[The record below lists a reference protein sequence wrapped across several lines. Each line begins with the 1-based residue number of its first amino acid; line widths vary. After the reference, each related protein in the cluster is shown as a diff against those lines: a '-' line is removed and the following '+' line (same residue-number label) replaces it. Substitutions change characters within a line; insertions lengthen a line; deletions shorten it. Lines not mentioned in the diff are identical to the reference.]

1 MKWNEIPLAQNP
13 GKGFMF
19 SNEKRAG
26 GRIVQPFGAM
36 GKARGARGEPVT
48 RSFRAGAGTETSMSF
63 HKLLIANRGEI
74 AIRIARAA
82 GDAGLA
88 TVAIHSADDA
98 QSLHVRAADAAH
110 EIPGRGAR
118 AYLDIEAVISA
129 AKETGCEAVHPGYG
143 FLSENATFARRCIE
157 ENIVF
162 VGPSP
167 EALDLFGDKAQ
178 AKALAKKCGVPI
190 IEGTSGP
197 TSLEE
202 ARAFLESLSPGG
214 AIMIKAIAGGGG
226 RGMRIVDD
234 ATKLEEAYARC
245 QSEAMAA
252 FGSDGV
258 YVERLIQN
266 ARHIEV
272 QIICDHY
279 GAISHLWE
287 RECTIQRRNQKLI
300 EIAPSPS
307 LNDALRARII
317 DAAKDLAA
325 AANYDNLG
333 TFEFLVDNDARTSDK
348 AFAFIE
354 ANPRLQVEHTVTEQ
368 VLGLDLVQ
376 SQLAVAAG
384 ATLGSL
390 GLAQGYIPRPRGY
403 AMQLRVNMEVMDET
417 GATKPTGGTL
427 AVFDLPSGP
436 GVRVDTFGYSG
447 YRTSTAFDS
456 LLAKVIV
463 HSPGGNWTDVVH
475 KASRTLREFRVG
487 GVATN
492 IPFLAAILAHPDFA
506 ENRVSTAFIEAHVA
520 DLVGEAKATAETALI
535 ESGVAA
541 DDGPPM
547 TEASVSG
554 PGPAG
559 SEAVPAPLQGTIVA
573 VNVSEG
579 DLVRPGQQIAVLE
592 SMKMEHLVTA
602 PHGGRVM
609 KVVAEAGMTLMQDE
623 AILYLEPAEIDAHDV
638 TEEEDFDLD
647 HIRPDLAELIERH
660 AITLD
665 ENRPASVERRRKT
678 NQRTARENIAQ
689 LVDEGSFVEYGSLAI
704 AAQRRRRAVDD
715 LIRNTPADGLISG
728 VATVNA
734 EKFGADAARCMVI
747 AYDYTVLAGTQGHMN
762 HKKIDRMLGLA
773 EQWRMPLVFYA
784 EGGGGRPG
792 DTDRLGMTGL
802 DGPSFVQF
810 AKLSGLVPVIGVV
823 SGYCFAGNAAML
835 GCCDVIIATKN
846 ASIGMGGPAMIEGGG
861 LGVYHPAEVG
871 PVSFQSPNGVIDIL
885 VEDEAEATAA
895 AQKYLSY
902 FQGAVADW
910 KASDQRLLRRAIP
923 ENRLRV
929 YDIRN
934 VIELL
939 ADEDSVLEIRRDF
952 GVGMITAF
960 IRIEGKPFGLIA
972 NNPRHLGGAID
983 APAGDKAARFMQL
996 CDAFDIP
1003 ILSLCD
1009 TPGFMVGPEAEKTAI
1024 VRHVARMFVTG
1035 ASLTVPLFGI
1045 VLRKGYGLGA
1055 QSMIGGGFH
1064 ASFFTVAW
1072 PTGEFGGM
1080 GLEGYVRLGFRK
1092 EMEAIE
1098 DPVEREEYYQAKV
1111 DELYAN
1117 GKAVSIASVLEID
1130 EVIDPADTRQWI
1142 MSGLRSV
1149 PKPEARTTK
1158 KRPCIDAW

>member
-1 MKWNEIPLAQNP
+1 
-13 GKGFMF
+13 
-19 SNEKRAG
+19 
-26 GRIVQPFGAM
+26 
-36 GKARGARGEPVT
+36 
-48 RSFRAGAGTETSMSF
+48 
-63 HKLLIANRGEI
+63 
-74 AIRIARAA
+74 
-82 GDAGLA
+82 
-88 TVAIHSADDA
+88 
-98 QSLHVRAADAAH
+98 
-110 EIPGRGAR
+110 
-118 AYLDIEAVISA
+118 
-129 AKETGCEAVHPGYG
+129 
-143 FLSENATFARRCIE
+143 
-157 ENIVF
+157 
-162 VGPSP
+162 
-167 EALDLFGDKAQ
+167 
-178 AKALAKKCGVPI
+178 
-190 IEGTSGP
+190 
-197 TSLEE
+197 
-202 ARAFLESLSPGG
+202 
-214 AIMIKAIAGGGG
+214 MIKAIAGGGG

-234 ATKLEEAYARC
+234 ASKLEEAYARC
-245 QSEAMAA
+245 QSEANAA

-258 YVERLIQN
+258 YVERLIRN

-272 QIICDHY
+272 QIICDRY

-300 EIAPSPS
+300 EVAPSPS
-307 LNDALRARII
+307 LNEALRGRII
-317 DAAKDLAA
+317 DAAKELAA

-333 TFEFLVDNDARTSDK
+333 TFEFLVDNDAKGSDQ

-354 ANPRLQVEHTVTEQ
+354 ANPRLQVEHTVTEE

-390 GLAQGYIPRPRGY
+390 GLAQAYIPKPRGY

-417 GATKPTGGTL
+417 GGTRPTGGTL
-427 AVFDLPSGP
+427 ALFDLPSGP

-475 KASRTLREFRVG
+475 KATRTLREFRVG

-492 IPFLAAILAHPDFA
+492 IPFLAAILAHPDFV
-506 ENRVSTAFIEAHVA
+506 ENRVSTGFIEAHVA
-520 DLVGEAKATAETALI
+520 TLVGEAKATAETELV
-535 ESGVAA
+535 ESGNVA
-541 DDGPPM
+541 DDE
-547 TEASVSG
+547 TLALAVVASAT
-554 PGPAG
+554 GPAG
-559 SEAVPAPLQGTIVA
+559 SVAVPAPLQGTIVA
-573 VNVSEG
+573 IDVEEG

-592 SMKMEHLVTA
+592 SMKMEHLVSA
-602 PHGGRVM
+602 PHGGRVTM
-609 KVVAEAGMTLMQDE
+609 VAAEAGVTLMQDE

-638 TEEEDFDLD
+638 AEEEDFDLD

-704 AAQRRRRAVDD
+704 AAQRRRRTVDD

-734 EKFGADAARCMVI
+734 EKFGAEAARCMVI
-747 AYDYTVLAGTQGHMN
+747 SYDYTVLAGTQGHMN
-762 HKKIDRMLGLA
+762 HKKIDRMLSLT
-773 EQWRMPLVFYA
+773 EQWRLPLVFYA

-910 KASDQRLLRRAIP
+910 KAPDQRLLRRAIP

-929 YDIRN
+929 YDIRT
-934 VIELL
+934 VIDLL
-939 ADEDSVLEIRRDF
+939 ADEGSVLEIRSDF

-972 NNPRHLGGAID
+972 NNPKHLGGAID

-1098 DPVEREEYYQAKV
+1098 DPDEREDYYQAKV
-1111 DELYAN
+1111 AELYAN

-1142 MSGLRSV
+1142 MAGLRSV

>member
-1 MKWNEIPLAQNP
+1 
-13 GKGFMF
+13 
-19 SNEKRAG
+19 
-26 GRIVQPFGAM
+26 
-36 GKARGARGEPVT
+36 
-48 RSFRAGAGTETSMSF
+48 MSF
-63 HKLLIANRGEI
+63 KKLLIANRGEI

-82 GDAGLA
+82 SESGLA
-88 TVAIHSADDA
+88 TVAIYPADDA
-98 QSLHVRAADAAH
+98 ASLHVRSADEAR
-110 EIPGRGAR
+110 EVPGRGAR
-118 AYLDIEAVISA
+118 AYLDIEGVIAA
-129 AKETGCEAVHPGYG
+129 AKEAGCDALHPGYG
-143 FLSENATFARRCIE
+143 FLSENTGLARRCAE
-157 ENIVF
+157 EKITF

-167 EALDLFGDKAQ
+167 EALDLFGDKAK

-190 IEGTSGP
+190 IAGTSGA
-197 TSLEE
+197 TSLDE
-202 ARAFLESLSPGG
+202 AKAFFASLG
-214 AIMIKAIAGGGG
+214 ANAAVMIKAIAGGGG
-226 RGMRIVDD
+226 RGMRVVEE
-234 ATKLEEAYARC
+234 AAKLDEAYARC
-245 QSEAMAA
+245 QSEAKAA
-252 FGSDGV
+252 FGSDAV
-258 YVERLIQN
+258 YVERLIRK

-272 QIICDHY
+272 QIIGDRH

-300 EIAPSPS
+300 EVAPSPS
-307 LNDALRARII
+307 LSESLRARII
-317 DAAKDLAA
+317 EAAKQLATA
-325 AANYDNLG
+325 ARYDNLG
-333 TFEFLVDNDARTSDK
+333 TFEFLVDDEAGEGEG

-354 ANPRLQVEHTVTEQ
+354 ANPRLQVEHTVTEA
-368 VLGLDLVQ
+368 VLGIDLVR

-384 ATLGSL
+384 ATLASL
-390 GLAQGYIPRPRGY
+390 GLAQAAVPLPRGY
-403 AMQLRVNMEVMDET
+403 AMQLRVNMEVMDER
-417 GATKPTGGTL
+417 GMTKPTGGTL
-427 AVFDLPSGP
+427 SVFDLPSGP

-447 YRTSTAFDS
+447 YRTSAAFDS

-463 HSPGGNWTDVVH
+463 HSPSSKWTDVVH
-475 KASRTLREFRVG
+475 KASRTLREFRIG

-492 IPFLAAILAHPDFA
+492 IPFLGAILAHQSFSR
-506 ENRVSTAFIEAHVA
+506 NKISTGFIDSHVA
-520 DLVGEAKATAETALI
+520 ALVGAAKDLAAPLVEVNETATTKPVTAE
-535 ESGVAA
+535 AA
-541 DDGPPM
+541 P
-547 TEASVSG
+547 E
-554 PGPAG
+554 G
-559 SEAVPAPLQGTIVA
+559 SLPVPAPLQGTIVA
-573 VNVSEG
+573 IEVAEG

-602 PHGGRVM
+602 PHGGRVTRI
-609 KVVAEAGMTLMQDE
+609 AGGIGVTLMHGE
-623 AILYLEPAEIDAHDV
+623 PILFLEPAEVDGHTAAEEAAID
-638 TEEEDFDLD
+638 LN
-647 HIRPDLAELIERH
+647 HIRPDLAELIARR

-704 AAQRRRRAVDD
+704 AAQRRRRKVED
-715 LIRNTPADGLISG
+715 LIKNTPADGLIAG

-734 EKFGADAARCMVI
+734 KDFGPDGARCMVI
-747 AYDYTVLAGTQGHMN
+747 SYDYTVLAGTQGHMN
-762 HKKIDRMLGLA
+762 HKKIDRMLSLT
-773 EQWRMPLVFYA
+773 EQWRLPLVFYA

-810 AKLSGLVPVIGVV
+810 AKLSGLVPVVGVV

-835 GCCDVIIATKN
+835 GVCDVIIATKN

-885 VEDEAEATAA
+885 VEDEAEATTV

-910 KASDQRLLRRAIP
+910 KAPDQRLLRRAIP

-934 VIELL
+934 VIDLI
-939 ADEDSVLEIRRDF
+939 ADEGSVLEIRRDF

-972 NNPRHLGGAID
+972 NNPKHLGGAID
-983 APAGDKAARFMQL
+983 AAAGDKAARFMQL

-1003 ILSLCD
+1003 IVSLCD

-1035 ASLTVPLFGI
+1035 ASITVPLFGV

-1098 DPVEREEYYQAKV
+1098 DPVEREKYFQTKV
-1111 DELYAN
+1111 AELYAN

-1130 EVIDPADTRQWI
+1130 EVIDPADTRHWI
-1142 MSGLRSV
+1142 MAGLRSV
-1149 PKPEARTTK
+1149 PKVEPRTHR

>member
-1 MKWNEIPLAQNP
+1 
-13 GKGFMF
+13 
-19 SNEKRAG
+19 
-26 GRIVQPFGAM
+26 
-36 GKARGARGEPVT
+36 
-48 RSFRAGAGTETSMSF
+48 MSF

-88 TVAIHSADDA
+88 SVAIYSADDA
-98 QSLHVRAADAAH
+98 QSMHARAADAAH

-129 AKETGCEAVHPGYG
+129 AKATGCDALHPGYG
-143 FLSENATFARRCIE
+143 FLSENSALARRCIE
-157 ENIVF
+157 EGVVF

-178 AKALAKKCGVPI
+178 AKALAKRCGVPV
-190 IEGTSGP
+190 IEGTGGP
-197 TSLEE
+197 TSLEQ
-202 ARAFLESLSPGG
+202 ARTFFASLGPGG
-214 AIMIKAIAGGGG
+214 AVMIKAIAGGGG

-234 ATKLEEAYARC
+234 AAKLEEAYARC
-245 QSEAMAA
+245 QSEAKAA

-258 YVERLIQN
+258 YVERLIRN

-272 QIICDHY
+272 QIICDHH

-307 LNDALRARII
+307 LNDALRGRII
-317 DAAKDLAA
+317 DAAKELAA

-333 TFEFLVDNDARTSDK
+333 TFEFLVDNDAKASDQ

-354 ANPRLQVEHTVTEQ
+354 ANPRLQVEHTVTEEI
-368 VLGLDLVQ
+368 LGLDLVQ

-390 GLAQGYIPRPRGY
+390 GLAQAYIPKPRGY

-417 GATKPTGGTL
+417 GATRPTGGTL
-427 AVFDLPSGP
+427 ALFDLPAGP

-447 YRTSTAFDS
+447 YRTSAAFDS

-492 IPFLAAILAHPDFA
+492 IPFLAAILSHPDFVD
-506 ENRVSTAFIEAHVA
+506 NRLSTGFIDTHVA
-520 DLVGEAKATAETALI
+520 ALVGEAKRRPRRRWSNPAT
-535 ESGVAA
+535 AA
-541 DDGPPM
+541 DDGAPKAEM
-547 TEASVSG
+547 STADASVA
-554 PGPAG
+554 GPAG
-559 SEAVPAPLQGTIVA
+559 SVPVPAPLQGTIVA
-573 VNVSEG
+573 IDVREG

-602 PHGGRVM
+602 PHGGRVT
-609 KVVAEAGMTLMQDE
+609 KVAAESGVTLMQDE
-623 AILYLEPAEIDAHDV
+623 AILYLEPAEVDAHDV
-638 TEEEDFDLD
+638 TEEEDVDLD

-704 AAQRRRRAVDD
+704 AAQRRRRKVDD
-715 LIRNTPADGLISG
+715 LIHNTPADGLISG

-734 EKFGADAARCMVI
+734 RKFGADAARCMVI
-747 AYDYTVLAGTQGHMN
+747 SYDYTVLAGTQGHMN

-902 FQGAVADW
+902 FQGAQADW
-910 KASDQRLLRRAIP
+910 KAPDQRLLRRAIP

-929 YDIRN
+929 YDIRT
-934 VIELL
+934 VIDLL
-939 ADEDSVLEIRRDF
+939 ADEGSVLEIRRDF

-972 NNPRHLGGAID
+972 NNPKHLGGAID

-1003 ILSLCD
+1003 LLSLCD

-1035 ASLTVPLFGI
+1035 ASLTVPLFGV

-1055 QSMIGGGFH
+1055 QAMIGGGFH

-1098 DPVEREEYYQAKV
+1098 DPVEREDYYKAKV
-1111 DELYAN
+1111 AELYAN

-1130 EVIDPADTRQWI
+1130 EVIDPAETRHWI

-1149 PKPEARTTK
+1149 PKPEPRTAK

>member
-1 MKWNEIPLAQNP
+1 MP
-13 GKGFMF
+13 
-19 SNEKRAG
+19 
-26 GRIVQPFGAM
+26 
-36 GKARGARGEPVT
+36 
-48 RSFRAGAGTETSMSF
+48 F

-82 GDAGLA
+82 GETGLA
-88 TVAIHSADDA
+88 TVAIYSADDA
-98 QSLHVRAADAAH
+98 LSLHVRAPDEAQ

-118 AYLDIEAVISA
+118 AYLDIEAVIAA
-129 AKETGCEAVHPGYG
+129 AKVMGCDALHPGYG
-143 FLSENATFARRCIE
+143 FLSENSLLARRCAE
-157 ENIVF
+157 EGIVF

-167 EALDLFGDKAQ
+167 EALDLFGDKAK
-178 AKALAKKCGVPI
+178 AKALAKRCGVPI
-190 IEGTSGP
+190 IAGTGGR
-197 TSLEE
+197 TSLDE
-202 ARAFLESLSPGG
+202 AKAFFASLGTGG
-214 AIMIKAIAGGGG
+214 AVMIKAIAGGGG

-234 ATKLEEAYARC
+234 AAKLEEAYARC
-245 QSEAMAA
+245 QSEAKAA
-252 FGSDGV
+252 FGSDSV
-258 YVERLIQN
+258 YVERLIRN

-272 QIICDHY
+272 QIIGDRH

-300 EIAPSPS
+300 EVAPSPS
-307 LNDALRARII
+307 LSEALRARII
-317 DAAKDLAA
+317 EAAKQLAA
-325 AANYDNLG
+325 AARYDNLG
-333 TFEFLVDNDARTSDK
+333 TFEFLIDNEAKGADP

-354 ANPRLQVEHTVTEQ
+354 ANPRLQVEHTVTEE
-368 VLGLDLVQ
+368 VLGVDLVK

-384 ATLGSL
+384 ATLDSL
-390 GLAQGYIPRPRGY
+390 GLAQAAIPAPRGY
-403 AMQLRVNMEVMDET
+403 AMQLRVNMEVMDAK
-417 GATKPTGGTL
+417 GMTKPTGGTL

-447 YRTSTAFDS
+447 YKTSAAFDS

-463 HSPGGNWTDVVH
+463 HSSGTKWGDVVQ
-475 KASRTLREFRVG
+475 KAARALREFRIG

-492 IPFLAAILAHPDFA
+492 IPFLSAVLAHPDFVA
-506 ENRVSTAFIEAHVA
+506 NRISTGFIDAHVA
-520 DLVGEAKATAETALI
+520 ALVGAANEISEPTLFEATGAAFDAPKSSTP
-535 ESGVAA
+535 ESGPV
-541 DDGPPM
+541 G
-547 TEASVSG
+547 SV
-554 PGPAG
+554 P
-559 SEAVPAPLQGTIVA
+559 VPAPLQGTIVA
-573 VNVSEG
+573 IEVGEG

-602 PHGGRVM
+602 PHGG
-609 KVVAEAGMTLMQDE
+609 KVTKVAAGVGVTLTQDE
-623 AILYLEPAEIDAHDV
+623 AILFLEPAEIDGHHEA
-638 TEEEDFDLD
+638 EEEDIDLD
-647 HIRPDLAELIERH
+647 HIRPDLAELIARH

-689 LVDEGSFVEYGSLAI
+689 LVDDGSFVEYGSLAI
-704 AAQRRRRAVDD
+704 AAQRRRRKVDD

-734 EKFGADAARCMVI
+734 EKFGAEAARCMVI

-762 HKKIDRMLGLA
+762 HKKIDRMLGLT
-773 EQWRMPLVFYA
+773 EQWRLPLVFYA

-792 DTDRLGMTGL
+792 DTARLGMTGL
-802 DGPSFVQF
+802 AGPSFVQF

-885 VEDEAEATAA
+885 VEDEEEATAA

-902 FQGAVADW
+902 FQGALADW
-910 KASDQRLLRRAIP
+910 KAPDQRLLRRAIP

-929 YDIRN
+929 YDIRT
-934 VIELL
+934 VIDLL
-939 ADEDSVLEIRRDF
+939 ADEGSVLEIRRDF

-972 NNPRHLGGAID
+972 NNPKHLGGAID
-983 APAGDKAARFMQL
+983 APAGDKAARFLQL

-1003 ILSLCD
+1003 IVSLCD

-1098 DPVEREEYYQAKV
+1098 NPVEREKYYKAKV
-1111 DELYAN
+1111 AELYAN

-1130 EVIDPADTRQWI
+1130 EVIDPADTRHWI

-1149 PKPEARTTK
+1149 PKPDPRSGR

>member
-1 MKWNEIPLAQNP
+1 
-13 GKGFMF
+13 
-19 SNEKRAG
+19 
-26 GRIVQPFGAM
+26 
-36 GKARGARGEPVT
+36 
-48 RSFRAGAGTETSMSF
+48 MSF

-88 TVAIHSADDA
+88 TVAIYSADDA
-98 QSLHVRAADAAH
+98 QSLHVRAADAAL

-118 AYLDIEAVISA
+118 AYLDIEAVIAA
-129 AKETGCEAVHPGYG
+129 AKATECDAVHPGYG
-143 FLSENATFARRCIE
+143 FLSENAALARRCIE
-157 ENIVF
+157 ESIVF

-167 EALDLFGDKAQ
+167 EVLDLFGDKAQ
-178 AKALAKKCGVPI
+178 AKALAKKCGVPV

-197 TSLEE
+197 TSLDE
-202 ARAFLESLSPGG
+202 AKTFLESLGAGG

-234 ATKLEEAYARC
+234 AGGLEEAYARC

-252 FGSDGV
+252 FGSGGV
-258 YVERLIQN
+258 YVERLIRN

-272 QIICDHY
+272 QVICDHH

-300 EIAPSPS
+300 EVAPSPS
-307 LNDALRARII
+307 LNDALRTRII
-317 DAAKDLAA
+317 DAAKELAA

-333 TFEFLVDNDARTSDK
+333 TFEFLVDNDARTSDR

-354 ANPRLQVEHTVTEQ
+354 ANPRLQVEHTVTEE

-390 GLAQGYIPRPRGY
+390 GLAQGYIPRPRGF
-403 AMQLRVNMEVMDET
+403 AIQLRVNMEVMDET
-417 GATKPTGGTL
+417 GATRPTGGTL

-447 YRTSTAFDS
+447 YRTSAAFDS

-475 KASRTLREFRVG
+475 KASRTLREFRIG

-492 IPFLAAILAHPDFA
+492 VPFLAAILAHPDFV
-506 ENRVSTAFIEAHVA
+506 ENRLSTGFIDKHVA
-520 DLVGEAKATAETALI
+520 DLVGETNTTAETELV
-535 ESGVAA
+535 ESGSASDDETLAIAVAA
-541 DDGPPM
+541 SA
-547 TEASVSG
+547 T
-554 PGPAG
+554 GPAG
-559 SEAVPAPLQGTIVA
+559 SVAVPAPLQGTIVA
-573 VNVSEG
+573 IDVEEG

-592 SMKMEHLVTA
+592 SMKMEHLVAA
-602 PHGGRVM
+602 PQGGRVTQI
-609 KVVAEAGMTLMQDE
+609 AAGSGVTLMQDE
-623 AILYLEPAEIDAHDV
+623 PILYLEPAEIDAHDV
-638 TEEEDFDLD
+638 TEEDDIDLD

-665 ENRPASVERRRKT
+665 ENRPASVDRRRKT
-678 NQRTARENIAQ
+678 NQRTARENIAH

-704 AAQRRRRAVDD
+704 AAQRRRRTVDD

-728 VATVNA
+728 VATVNT

-773 EQWRMPLVFYA
+773 EQWRLPLVFYA

-846 ASIGMGGPAMIEGGG
+846 ASIAMGGPAMIEGGG

-885 VEDEAEATAA
+885 VEDEAEATSA

-910 KASDQRLLRRAIP
+910 KAPDQRLLRRAIP

-929 YDIRN
+929 YDIRT
-934 VIELL
+934 VIDLL
-939 ADEDSVLEIRRDF
+939 ADEGSVLEIRRDF

-972 NNPRHLGGAID
+972 NNPKHLGGAID

-1003 ILSLCD
+1003 IISLCD

-1098 DPVEREEYYQAKV
+1098 DPVEREDYYKAKV
-1111 DELYAN
+1111 AELYAN

-1130 EVIDPADTRQWI
+1130 EVIDPADTRRWI

-1149 PKPEARTTK
+1149 PEPEARATK

>member
-1 MKWNEIPLAQNP
+1 
-13 GKGFMF
+13 
-19 SNEKRAG
+19 
-26 GRIVQPFGAM
+26 
-36 GKARGARGEPVT
+36 
-48 RSFRAGAGTETSMSF
+48 MSF
-63 HKLLIANRGEI
+63 HNLLIANRGEI

-98 QSLHVRAADAAH
+98 QSLHVRVADAAC

-129 AKETGCEAVHPGYG
+129 AKATGCDAVHPGYG
-143 FLSENATFARRCIE
+143 FLSENATLARRCAE
-157 ENIVF
+157 EGIVF

-178 AKALAKKCGVPI
+178 AKALAKQCGVPV
-190 IEGTSGP
+190 IEGTGGP

-202 ARAFLESLSPGG
+202 ARAFLESLGAGG

-234 ATKLEEAYARC
+234 ASKLEEAYARC

-258 YVERLIQN
+258 YAERLIRN

-272 QIICDHY
+272 QVICDRH

-300 EIAPSPS
+300 EVAPSPS
-307 LNDALRARII
+307 LSDALRGRII
-317 DAAKDLAA
+317 DAAKELAA

-333 TFEFLVDNDARTSDK
+333 TFEFLVDNDARASDQ

-354 ANPRLQVEHTVTEQ
+354 ANPRLQVEHTVTEA

-390 GLAQGYIPRPRGY
+390 GLAQAYIPKPRGF

-417 GATKPTGGTL
+417 GGTRPTGGTL
-427 AVFDLPSGP
+427 DLFDLPSGP

-463 HSPGGNWTDVVH
+463 HSPDGNWTDVVH
-475 KASRTLREFRVG
+475 KATRTLREFRVG

-492 IPFLAAILAHPDFA
+492 IPFLAAILAHPDFVD
-506 ENRVSTAFIEAHVA
+506 NRLSTGFIDRHVA
-520 DLVGEAKATAETALI
+520 TLVGEAKTTAEVELM
-535 ESGVAA
+535 ESGSAA
-541 DDGPPM
+541 DDE
-547 TEASVSG
+547 TLAAAVAASAT
-554 PGPAG
+554 GPAG
-559 SEAVPAPLQGTIVA
+559 SVAVPAPLQGTIVTID
-573 VNVSEG
+573 VEEG

-602 PHGGRVM
+602 PHGGRVTR
-609 KVVAEAGMTLMQDE
+609 VAAEAGVTLMQDE
-623 AILYLEPAEIDAHDV
+623 AILYLEPAELDAHDV
-638 TEEEDFDLD
+638 TEEEDVDLD

-660 AITLD
+660 AMTLD

-835 GCCDVIIATKN
+835 GCCDVIIATSN

-902 FQGAVADW
+902 FQGAVTDW
-910 KASDQRLLRRAIP
+910 KAPDQRLLRRAIP

-929 YDIRN
+929 YDIRT
-934 VIELL
+934 VIDLL
-939 ADEDSVLEIRRDF
+939 ADEGSVLEIRRDF

-972 NNPRHLGGAID
+972 NNPKHLGGAID

-1003 ILSLCD
+1003 LLSLCD

-1098 DPVEREEYYQAKV
+1098 DPAEREAYYQAKV
-1111 DELYAN
+1111 AELYAN

-1149 PKPEARTTK
+1149 PKPEPRTTR

>member
-1 MKWNEIPLAQNP
+1 M
-13 GKGFMF
+13 
-19 SNEKRAG
+19 
-26 GRIVQPFGAM
+26 PFQ
-36 GKARGARGEPVT
+36 
-48 RSFRAGAGTETSMSF
+48 
-63 HKLLIANRGEI
+63 KLLIANRGEI

-82 GDAGLA
+82 GETGLA
-88 TVAIHSADDA
+88 TVAIYPADDA
-98 QSLHVRAADAAH
+98 LSLHVRAADAAH

-118 AYLDIEAVISA
+118 AYLDIEAVVGA
-129 AKETGCEAVHPGYG
+129 AKATGCDALHPGYG
-143 FLSENATFARRCIE
+143 FLSENALLARRCAE
-157 ENIVF
+157 EGITF

-167 EALDLFGDKAQ
+167 EALDLFGDKAK
-178 AKALAKKCGVPI
+178 AKALAKETGVPI
-190 IEGTSGP
+190 IEGTGGP
-197 TSLEE
+197 TTLEQAREFFASLG
-202 ARAFLESLSPGG
+202 AGG
-214 AIMIKAIAGGGG
+214 AVMVKAIAGGGG

-234 ATKLEEAYARC
+234 GAKLEEAYARC
-245 QSEAMAA
+245 QSEARAA

-258 YVERLIQN
+258 YVERLIRN

-272 QIICDHY
+272 QIIGDHH

-300 EIAPSPS
+300 EVAPSPS
-307 LNDALRARII
+307 LSNSLRTRII
-317 DAAKDLAA
+317 DAAKELASA
-325 AANYDNLG
+325 AKYDNLG
-333 TFEFLVDNDARTSDK
+333 TFEFLVDGDARGDAA

-354 ANPRLQVEHTVTEQ
+354 ANPRLQVEHTVTEE
-368 VLGLDLVQ
+368 VLGVDLVQ
-376 SQLAVAAG
+376 AQLAVAGG

-390 GLAQGYIPRPRGY
+390 GLAQAYIPKPRGY
-403 AMQLRVNMEVMDET
+403 AMQLRVNMEVMDEN
-417 GATKPTGGTL
+417 GVTKPTGGTL
-427 AVFDLPSGP
+427 SMFDLPAGP
-436 GVRVDTFGYSG
+436 GVRVDTFGCSG
-447 YRTSTAFDS
+447 YKTSAAFDS

-463 HSPGGNWTDVVH
+463 HATGPNWTDVVQ
-475 KASRTLREFRVG
+475 KATRTLREFRIG

-492 IPFLAAILAHPDFA
+492 IPFLGAVLAHPDFIA
-506 ENRVSTAFIEAHVA
+506 NRINTGFIDTHVA
-520 DLVGEAKATAETALI
+520 ALVHVANDLSAPELAEAGAAVTIAE
-535 ESGVAA
+535 
-541 DDGPPM
+541 
-547 TEASVSG
+547 VSETSS
-554 PGPAG
+554 GPAG
-559 SEAVPAPLQGTIVA
+559 SVAVPAPLQGTIVA
-573 VNVSEG
+573 IEVNEG

-602 PHGGRVM
+602 PHGG
-609 KVVAEAGMTLMQDE
+609 KVTRIAAEAGVTLMQDE
-623 AILYLEPAEIDAHDV
+623 AILFLEPAEIDARDV
-638 TEEEDFDLD
+638 AEEEDVDLD
-647 HIRPDLAELIERH
+647 HIRPDLAELIARH

-689 LVDEGSFVEYGSLAI
+689 LVDDGSFVEYGSLAI
-704 AAQRRRRAVDD
+704 AAQRRRRKVDD
-715 LIRNTPADGLISG
+715 LIMNTPADGLISG

-734 EKFGADAARCMVI
+734 EKFGAEGARCMVI
-747 AYDYTVLAGTQGHMN
+747 SYDYTVLAGTQGHMN

-885 VEDEAEATAA
+885 VEDEAAATTAA
-895 AQKYLSY
+895 QRYLSY
-902 FQGAVADW
+902 FQGAIADW
-910 KASDQRLLRRAIP
+910 KVPDQRLLRRAIP

-929 YDIRN
+929 YDIRT
-934 VIELL
+934 VIDLL
-939 ADEDSVLEIRRDF
+939 ADEGSVLEIRRDF

-972 NNPRHLGGAID
+972 NNPKHLGGAID
-983 APAGDKAARFMQL
+983 APAGDKAARFLQL

-1003 ILSLCD
+1003 IVSLCD

-1035 ASLTVPLFGI
+1035 ASITVPLFGV

-1055 QSMIGGGFH
+1055 QAMIGGGFH
-1064 ASFFTVAW
+1064 ASLFTVAW

-1092 EMEAIE
+1092 EMEAIA
-1098 DPVEREEYYQAKV
+1098 DPGERENYYKTKV
-1111 DELYAN
+1111 AELYAN
-1117 GKAVSIASVLEID
+1117 GKATSIASVLEID
-1130 EVIDPADTRQWI
+1130 EVIDPADTRHWI
-1142 MSGLRSV
+1142 MAGLRSV
-1149 PKPEARTTK
+1149 PKTEPRRGR

>member
-1 MKWNEIPLAQNP
+1 M
-13 GKGFMF
+13 
-19 SNEKRAG
+19 
-26 GRIVQPFGAM
+26 PFQ
-36 GKARGARGEPVT
+36 
-48 RSFRAGAGTETSMSF
+48 
-63 HKLLIANRGEI
+63 KLLIANRGEI

-82 GDAGLA
+82 GETGLA
-88 TVAIHSADDA
+88 TVAIYPADDA
-98 QSLHVRAADAAH
+98 LSLHVRAADAAH

-118 AYLDIEAVISA
+118 AYLDIEAFVAA
-129 AKETGCEAVHPGYG
+129 AKAAGCDALHPGYG
-143 FLSENATFARRCIE
+143 FLSENTLLARRCAE
-157 ENIVF
+157 EGITF

-167 EALDLFGDKAQ
+167 AALDLFGDKAK
-178 AKALAKKCGVPI
+178 AKALAKENGVPI
-190 IEGTSGP
+190 IEGTGGP
-197 TSLEE
+197 TTLEQARDFFASLG
-202 ARAFLESLSPGG
+202 AGG
-214 AIMIKAIAGGGG
+214 AVMIKAIAGGGG

-234 ATKLEEAYARC
+234 AAKLDEAYARC
-245 QSEAMAA
+245 QSEAKAA

-258 YVERLIQN
+258 YVERLIRN

-272 QIICDHY
+272 QIIGDHH

-300 EIAPSPS
+300 EVAPSPS
-307 LNDALRARII
+307 LSNSLRMRII
-317 DAAKDLAA
+317 DAARELAA

-333 TFEFLVDNDARTSDK
+333 TFEFLVDGDASGDAQ

-354 ANPRLQVEHTVTEQ
+354 ANPRLQVEHTVTEE
-368 VLGLDLVQ
+368 VLGVDLVQ
-376 SQLAVAAG
+376 AQLAVAGG

-390 GLAQGYIPRPRGY
+390 GLAQAYIPKPRGY
-403 AMQLRVNMEVMDET
+403 AMQLRVNMEVMDEN
-417 GATKPTGGTL
+417 GVTKPTGGTL
-427 AVFDLPSGP
+427 SMFDLPAGP
-436 GVRVDTFGYSG
+436 GVRVDTFGCSG
-447 YRTSTAFDS
+447 YKTSAAFDS

-463 HSPGGNWTDVVH
+463 HATGPNWTDVVQ
-475 KASRTLREFRVG
+475 KATRTLREFRIG

-492 IPFLAAILAHPDFA
+492 IPFLGAVLAHPDFIA
-506 ENRVSTAFIEAHVA
+506 NRINTGFIDTHVA
-520 DLVGEAKATAETALI
+520 ALVHVANDLSAPELSEA
-535 ESGVAA
+535 GAA
-541 DDGPPM
+541 VTISDVRGTSAGP
-547 TEASVSG
+547 A
-554 PGPAG
+554 GPAG
-559 SEAVPAPLQGTIVA
+559 SVPVPAPLQGTIVA
-573 VNVSEG
+573 IEVREG

-602 PHGGRVM
+602 PHGG
-609 KVVAEAGMTLMQDE
+609 KVTRITAEAGVTLMQDE
-623 AILYLEPAEIDAHDV
+623 AILFLEPAEIDAHDV
-638 TEEEDFDLD
+638 AEEEDVDLD
-647 HIRPDLAELIERH
+647 HIRPDLAELIARH

-704 AAQRRRRAVDD
+704 AAQRRRRKVDD
-715 LIRNTPADGLISG
+715 LIMNTPADGLISG

-734 EKFGADAARCMVI
+734 KDFGAEGARCMVI
-747 AYDYTVLAGTQGHMN
+747 SYDYTVLAGTQGHMN

-885 VEDEAEATAA
+885 VEDEAEATTA

-910 KASDQRLLRRAIP
+910 KAPDQRLLRRAIP

-929 YDIRN
+929 YDIRT
-934 VIELL
+934 VIDLV
-939 ADEDSVLEIRRDF
+939 ADDGSVLEIRRDF

-972 NNPRHLGGAID
+972 NNPKHLGGAID
-983 APAGDKAARFMQL
+983 APAGDKAARFLQL

-1003 ILSLCD
+1003 IVSLCD

-1035 ASLTVPLFGI
+1035 ASLTVPLFGV

-1055 QSMIGGGFH
+1055 QAMIGGGFH
-1064 ASFFTVAW
+1064 ASLFTVAW

-1092 EMEAIE
+1092 EMEAIADLE
-1098 DPVEREEYYQAKV
+1098 EREKYYKAKV
-1111 DELYAN
+1111 AELYAN
-1117 GKAVSIASVLEID
+1117 GKATSIASVLEID
-1130 EVIDPADTRQWI
+1130 EVIDPADTRHWI
-1142 MSGLRSV
+1142 MAGLRSV
-1149 PKPEARTTK
+1149 PKPEPRSGR

>member
-1 MKWNEIPLAQNP
+1 M
-13 GKGFMF
+13 
-19 SNEKRAG
+19 
-26 GRIVQPFGAM
+26 
-36 GKARGARGEPVT
+36 
-48 RSFRAGAGTETSMSF
+48 SMSF

-98 QSLHVRAADAAH
+98 QSLHVRAADAVY

-129 AKETGCEAVHPGYG
+129 AKATGCEAVHPGYG
-143 FLSENATFARRCIE
+143 FLSENATLARRCIE
-157 ENIVF
+157 ESIVF

-178 AKALAKKCGVPI
+178 AKALARKCGVPV
-190 IEGTSGP
+190 IEGTGGP

-202 ARAFLESLSPGG
+202 AGGFLESLGPGG

-226 RGMRIVDD
+226 RGMRIVDHAD
-234 ATKLEEAYARC
+234 KLEEAYARC

-258 YVERLIQN
+258 YVERLIRN

-272 QIICDHY
+272 QIICDHF

-300 EIAPSPS
+300 EVAPSPS
-307 LNDALRARII
+307 LNDALRGRII
-317 DAAKDLAA
+317 DAAKELAA

-333 TFEFLVDNDARTSDK
+333 TFEFLVDNDARTSDQ

-354 ANPRLQVEHTVTEQ
+354 ANPRLQVEHTVTEE

-390 GLAQGYIPRPRGY
+390 GLAQAYIPKPRGF
-403 AMQLRVNMEVMDET
+403 AMQLRVNMEVMDEAGGT
-417 GATKPTGGTL
+417 RPTGGTL
-427 AVFDLPSGP
+427 AMFDLPSGP

-475 KASRTLREFRVG
+475 KASRTLREFRIG

-492 IPFLAAILAHPDFA
+492 IPFLAAILAHPDFV
-506 ENRVSTAFIEAHVA
+506 ENRVSTGFIEAHVA
-520 DLVGEAKATAETALI
+520 DLVGDAKATAETALI
-535 ESGVAA
+535 ESGEAA
-541 DDGPPM
+541 DDGPPV
-547 TEASVSG
+547 TEAAAGG
-554 PGPAG
+554 PGPEG
-559 SEAVPAPLQGTIVA
+559 SEPVPAPLQGTIVA
-573 VNVSEG
+573 VHVSEG

-602 PHGGRVM
+602 PHGGRVT
-609 KVVAEAGMTLMQDE
+609 KVAAEAGMTLMQDE

-638 TEEEDFDLD
+638 AEEEDVDLD

-665 ENRPASVERRRKT
+665 ESRPSSVERRRKT

-734 EKFGADAARCMVI
+734 DKFGADAARCMVI
-747 AYDYTVLAGTQGHMN
+747 SYDYTVLAGTQGHMN

-835 GCCDVIIATKN
+835 GCCDVIIATMN

-871 PVSFQSPNGVIDIL
+871 PVSFKSPNGVIDIL

-902 FQGAVADW
+902 FQGVQAEWNAP
-910 KASDQRLLRRAIP
+910 DQRLLRRAIP

-934 VIELL
+934 VIDLL
-939 ADEDSVLEIRRDF
+939 ADEESVLEIRRDF
-952 GVGMITAF
+952 GIGMITAF

-972 NNPRHLGGAID
+972 NNPKHLGGAID

-1003 ILSLCD
+1003 IISLCD

-1098 DPVEREEYYQAKV
+1098 DPVEREEYYRAKV

-1142 MSGLRSV
+1142 MAGLRSV
-1149 PKPEARTTK
+1149 PKPEPRATK

>member
-1 MKWNEIPLAQNP
+1 
-13 GKGFMF
+13 
-19 SNEKRAG
+19 
-26 GRIVQPFGAM
+26 
-36 GKARGARGEPVT
+36 
-48 RSFRAGAGTETSMSF
+48 MSF
-63 HKLLIANRGEI
+63 KKLLIANRGEI

-82 GDAGLA
+82 SESGLA
-88 TVAIHSADDA
+88 TVAIYPADDA
-98 QSLHVRAADAAH
+98 ASLHVRSADEAR

-118 AYLDIEAVISA
+118 AYLDIEAVVAA
-129 AKETGCEAVHPGYG
+129 AKATGCDALHPGYG
-143 FLSENATFARRCIE
+143 FLSENAALARRCAE
-157 ENIVF
+157 EKITF

-167 EALDLFGDKAQ
+167 DALDLFGDKAT
-178 AKALAKKCGVPI
+178 AKALAKKCGVPVI
-190 IEGTSGP
+190 AGTSGA
-197 TSLEE
+197 TTLDEAKAFFASLGDS
-202 ARAFLESLSPGG
+202 AAV
-214 AIMIKAIAGGGG
+214 MIKAIAGGGG
-226 RGMRIVDD
+226 RGMRVVED
-234 ATKLEEAYARC
+234 AAKLPEAYARC
-245 QSEAMAA
+245 QSEAKAA
-252 FGSDGV
+252 FGSDAV
-258 YVERLIQN
+258 YVERLIRK

-272 QIICDHY
+272 QIIGDRH

-300 EIAPSPS
+300 EVAPSPS
-307 LNDALRARII
+307 LSDVLRARII
-317 DAAKDLAA
+317 EAAKQLASA
-325 AANYDNLG
+325 ARYDNLG
-333 TFEFLVDNDARTSDK
+333 TFEFLVDDEAGEGEG

-354 ANPRLQVEHTVTEQ
+354 ANPRLQVEHTVTEA
-368 VLGLDLVQ
+368 VLGVDLVRA
-376 SQLAVAAG
+376 QLAVAAG
-384 ATLGSL
+384 ATLASL
-390 GLAQGYIPRPRGY
+390 DLAQAAVPLPRGY
-403 AMQLRVNMEVMDET
+403 AMQLRVNMEVMDEK
-417 GATKPTGGTL
+417 GVTKPTGGTL

-447 YRTSTAFDS
+447 YRTSAAFDS

-463 HSPGGNWTDVVH
+463 HSPSAKWADVVH
-475 KASRTLREFRVG
+475 KASRTLREFRIG

-492 IPFLAAILAHPDFA
+492 IPFLGAVLAHQSFA
-506 ENRVSTAFIEAHVA
+506 RNKISTNFIDTHVA
-520 DLVGEAKATAETALI
+520 ALVGAAKELAAPLVEVSETAATKAV
-535 ESGVAA
+535 VA
-541 DDGPPM
+541 
-547 TEASVSG
+547 EAA
-554 PGPAG
+554 PEG
-559 SEAVPAPLQGTIVA
+559 SLPVPAPLQGTIVA
-573 VNVSEG
+573 IEVAEG

-592 SMKMEHLVTA
+592 SMKMEHLVAA
-602 PHGGRVM
+602 PHGGRVTRI
-609 KVVAEAGMTLMQDE
+609 AGGPGVTLMHGE
-623 AILYLEPAEIDAHDV
+623 PILFLEPAEVDGHTAEQEAAI
-638 TEEEDFDLD
+638 DLD
-647 HIRPDLAELIERH
+647 HIRPDLAELIARK

-678 NQRTARENIAQ
+678 NQRTARENVAH

-704 AAQRRRRAVDD
+704 AAQRRRRKVED
-715 LIRNTPADGLISG
+715 LIKNTPADGLIAG

-734 EKFGADAARCMVI
+734 KDFGPEGARCMVI

-762 HKKIDRMLGLA
+762 HKKIDRMLTLT
-773 EQWRMPLVFYA
+773 EQWRLPLVFYA

-810 AKLSGLVPVIGVV
+810 ARLSGLVPVVGIV

-835 GCCDVIIATKN
+835 GVCDVIIATKN

-885 VEDEAEATAA
+885 VEDEAEATTT

-902 FQGAVADW
+902 FQGAVRDW
-910 KASDQRLLRRAIP
+910 MAPDQRLLRRAIP

-934 VIELL
+934 VIDLI
-939 ADEDSVLEIRRDF
+939 ADEGSVLELRRDF

-972 NNPRHLGGAID
+972 NNPKHLGGAID

-1003 ILSLCD
+1003 IISLCD

-1035 ASLTVPLFGI
+1035 ASITVPLFGI

-1098 DPVEREEYYQAKV
+1098 DPVEREKYFQTKV
-1111 DELYAN
+1111 AELYAN

-1130 EVIDPADTRQWI
+1130 EVIDPADTRHWI
-1142 MSGLRSV
+1142 MAGLRSV
-1149 PKPEARTTK
+1149 PKVEPRTHR

>member
-1 MKWNEIPLAQNP
+1 
-13 GKGFMF
+13 
-19 SNEKRAG
+19 
-26 GRIVQPFGAM
+26 
-36 GKARGARGEPVT
+36 
-48 RSFRAGAGTETSMSF
+48 MSF

-82 GDAGLA
+82 GESGLA
-88 TVAIHSADDA
+88 TVAIYPADDA
-98 QSLHVRAADAAH
+98 LSLHARAADENF

-129 AKETGCEAVHPGYG
+129 AKAAGCDALHPGYG
-143 FLSENATFARRCIE
+143 FLSENALLAHRCAAE
-157 ENIVF
+157 GIVF

-167 EALDLFGDKAQ
+167 AALELFGDKAQ
-178 AKALAKKCGVPI
+178 AKALARDCGVPI
-190 IEGTSGP
+190 IAGTSGP
-197 TSLEE
+197 TTLEE
-202 ARAFLESLSPGG
+202 AKAFFAAMGGG
-214 AIMIKAIAGGGG
+214 AVMIKAIAGGGG

-234 ATKLEEAYARC
+234 AAKLDEAYARC
-245 QSEAMAA
+245 QSEARAA
-252 FGSDGV
+252 FGSGDV
-258 YVERLIQN
+258 YVERLIRN

-272 QIICDHY
+272 QIIGDRY

-307 LNDALRARII
+307 LSEALRTRII
-317 DAAKDLAA
+317 EAAKQLAA
-325 AANYDNLG
+325 AAHYDNLG
-333 TFEFLVDNDARTSDK
+333 TFEFLVDNEAKGDDS

-354 ANPRLQVEHTVTEQ
+354 ANPRLQVEHTVTEE
-368 VLGLDLVQ
+368 VLGVDLVK

-384 ATLGSL
+384 ATLESL
-390 GLAQGYIPRPRGY
+390 GLAQASIPSPRGY
-403 AMQLRVNMEVMDET
+403 AMQLRVNMEVMDEQ
-417 GATKPTGGTL
+417 GNTKPTGGTL

-447 YRTSTAFDS
+447 YRTSAAFDS

-463 HSPGGNWTDVVH
+463 HSTGAKWADVVQ
-475 KASRTLREFRVG
+475 KAARTLREFRIG

-492 IPFLAAILAHPDFA
+492 IPFLGAVLAHPEFVA
-506 ENRVSTAFIEAHVA
+506 NQVSTGFIDAHVA
-520 DLVGEAKATAETALI
+520 ALVGTARQIAETTGFEANSNPGAAATPAAN
-535 ESGVAA
+535 ES
-541 DDGPPM
+541 
-547 TEASVSG
+547 
-554 PGPAG
+554 GPAG
-559 SEAVPAPLQGTIVA
+559 SVPVPAPLQGTIVA
-573 VNVSEG
+573 IEVADG

-602 PHGGRVM
+602 PHGGRVT
-609 KVVAEAGMTLMQDE
+609 KIAAGVGVTLMQDD
-623 AILYLEPAEIDAHDV
+623 AILYLEPAEIDGHETTAEQDI
-638 TEEEDFDLD
+638 DLD
-647 HIRPDLAELIERH
+647 HIRPDLAELIARH

-689 LVDEGSFVEYGSLAI
+689 LVDAGSFVEYGSLAI
-704 AAQRRRRAVDD
+704 AAQRRRRKVDD

-728 VATVNA
+728 LATVNA
-734 EKFGADAARCMVI
+734 EKFGAEGARCMVI

-762 HKKIDRMLGLA
+762 HKKIDRMLSLT
-773 EQWRMPLVFYA
+773 EQWRLPLVFYA

-810 AKLSGLVPVIGVV
+810 ARLSGLVPVVGVV

-835 GCCDVIIATKN
+835 GCCDVIIATRN

-885 VEDEAEATAA
+885 VEDEEEATGA

-902 FQGAVADW
+902 FQGAVSDW
-910 KASDQRLLRRAIP
+910 KAPDQRLLRRAIP

-929 YDIRN
+929 YDIRT
-934 VIELL
+934 VIDLL
-939 ADEDSVLEIRRDF
+939 ADEGSVLEIRRDF

-983 APAGDKAARFMQL
+983 APAGDKAARFLQL

-1003 ILSLCD
+1003 IVSLCD

-1098 DPVEREEYYQAKV
+1098 DPVEREKYYKAKV
-1111 DELYAN
+1111 AELYAN

-1130 EVIDPADTRQWI
+1130 EVIDPADTRHWI

-1149 PKPEARTTK
+1149 PKPEPRTHR

>member
-1 MKWNEIPLAQNP
+1 
-13 GKGFMF
+13 
-19 SNEKRAG
+19 
-26 GRIVQPFGAM
+26 
-36 GKARGARGEPVT
+36 
-48 RSFRAGAGTETSMSF
+48 MSF

-88 TVAIHSADDA
+88 TVAIYPADDA
-98 QSLHVRAADAAH
+98 QSLHVRAADSAH
-110 EIPGRGAR
+110 EIQGRGAR

-129 AKETGCEAVHPGYG
+129 AKETGCDALHPGYG
-143 FLSENATFARRCIE
+143 FLSENSALARRCVE
-157 ENIVF
+157 ESIVF

-178 AKALAKKCGVPI
+178 AKALATQCGVPI
-190 IEGTSGP
+190 IDGTSGP
-197 TSLEE
+197 TSLKQ
-202 ARAFLESLSPGG
+202 AKAFFASMGAGG
-214 AIMIKAIAGGGG
+214 AVMIKAIAGGGG

-234 ATKLEEAYARC
+234 ADRLEEAYARC
-245 QSEAMAA
+245 QSEAKAA
-252 FGSDGV
+252 FGSDAV
-258 YVERLIQN
+258 YVERLIRN

-272 QIICDHY
+272 QIICDHH

-307 LNDALRARII
+307 LNDGLRTRII
-317 DAAKDLAA
+317 DAAKELAA

-333 TFEFLVDNDARTSDK
+333 TFEFLVDNDARTPEK

-390 GLAQGYIPRPRGY
+390 GLAQAYIPKPRGY
-403 AMQLRVNMEVMDET
+403 AMQLRVNMEVMDQT

-427 AVFDLPSGP
+427 ALFDLPSGP

-447 YRTSTAFDS
+447 YRTSAAFDS

-475 KASRTLREFRVG
+475 KASRTLREFRIG

-492 IPFLAAILAHPDFA
+492 IPFLAAILSHPDFV
-506 ENRVSTAFIEAHVA
+506 ENRLSTGFIDTHVA
-520 DLVGEAKATAETALI
+520 ALVGEANATAETALT
-535 ESGVAA
+535 ESGSAA
-541 DDGPPM
+541 DNGAP
-547 TEASVSG
+547 TVEA
-554 PGPAG
+554 PATGPAG
-559 SEAVPAPLQGTIVA
+559 SVPVPAPLQGTIVA
-573 VNVSEG
+573 IDVREG

-602 PHGGRVM
+602 PHGG
-609 KVVAEAGMTLMQDE
+609 KVTKVAAESGMTLMQDE
-623 AILYLEPAEIDAHDV
+623 AILYLEPAEIDAHDAA
-638 TEEEDFDLD
+638 EEEDVDLD

-660 AITLD
+660 AITRD

-704 AAQRRRRAVDD
+704 AAQRRRRSVDD

-885 VEDEAEATAA
+885 VEDEAEATSA

-902 FQGAVADW
+902 FQGAVTGW
-910 KASDQRLLRRAIP
+910 KAPDQRLLRRAIP

-929 YDIRN
+929 YDIRS
-934 VIELL
+934 VIDLL
-939 ADEDSVLEIRRDF
+939 ADEGSVLEIRRDF

-972 NNPRHLGGAID
+972 NNPKHLGGAID

-1003 ILSLCD
+1003 LLSLCD
-1009 TPGFMVGPEAEKTAI
+1009 TPGFMVGPEAEKSAI

-1098 DPVEREEYYQAKV
+1098 DPAERENYYKAKV
-1111 DELYAN
+1111 AELYAN

-1130 EVIDPADTRQWI
+1130 EVIDPTDTRHWI

-1149 PKPEARTTK
+1149 PKPEVRETK

>member
-1 MKWNEIPLAQNP
+1 
-13 GKGFMF
+13 
-19 SNEKRAG
+19 
-26 GRIVQPFGAM
+26 
-36 GKARGARGEPVT
+36 
-48 RSFRAGAGTETSMSF
+48 MSF
-63 HKLLIANRGEI
+63 HQLLIANRGEI

-88 TVAIHSADDA
+88 AVTIYSADDA

-118 AYLDIEAVISA
+118 AYLDIEAVIAA
-129 AKETGCEAVHPGYG
+129 AKATGCDAIHPGYG
-143 FLSENATFARRCIE
+143 FLSENSALARRCIE
-157 ENIVF
+157 ESIVF

-178 AKALAKKCGVPI
+178 AKALAKQCDVPI

-197 TSLEE
+197 TSLDE
-202 ARAFLESLSPGG
+202 AKAFLESLGAGG
-214 AIMIKAIAGGGG
+214 AVMIKAIAGGGG

-234 ATKLEEAYARC
+234 AARLEEAYARC
-245 QSEAMAA
+245 RSEAMAA

-258 YVERLIQN
+258 YVERLIRN

-272 QIICDHY
+272 QIICDHH

-300 EIAPSPS
+300 EVAPSPS
-307 LNDALRARII
+307 LNDALRTRII
-317 DAAKDLAA
+317 DAAKELAA

-333 TFEFLVDNDARTSDK
+333 TFEFLVDNDARGSDK

-354 ANPRLQVEHTVTEQ
+354 ANPRLQVEHTVTEE

-390 GLAQGYIPRPRGY
+390 GLAQGYIPKPRGF

-417 GATKPTGGTL
+417 GATRPTGGTL
-427 AVFDLPSGP
+427 APFDLPSGP

-447 YRTSTAFDS
+447 YRTSAAFDS

-463 HSPGGNWTDVVH
+463 HSPGGEWTDVVH
-475 KASRTLREFRVG
+475 KATRTLREFRIG

-492 IPFLAAILAHPDFA
+492 IPFLAAILSHPDFVD
-506 ENRVSTAFIEAHVA
+506 NRLSTGFIDKHVA
-520 DLVGEAKATAETALI
+520 ALVGETTTAAEEELI
-535 ESGVAA
+535 ESGSVADDDDTLAAEVAA
-541 DDGPPM
+541 SA
-547 TEASVSG
+547 T
-554 PGPAG
+554 GPAG
-559 SEAVPAPLQGTIVA
+559 SVAVPAPLQGTIVA
-573 VNVSEG
+573 IDVEEG

-602 PHGGRVM
+602 PHGGRVI
-609 KVVAEAGMTLMQDE
+609 AIAAGAGVTLMQDE
-623 AILYLEPAEIDAHDV
+623 AILYLEPAELDAHDIA
-638 TEEEDFDLD
+638 EEEDVDLD
-647 HIRPDLAELIERH
+647 HIRADLAELIERH

-704 AAQRRRRAVDD
+704 AAQRRRRKVDD

-734 EKFGADAARCMVI
+734 EKFGAEAARCMVI
-747 AYDYTVLAGTQGHMN
+747 SYDYTVLAGTQGHMN
-762 HKKIDRMLGLA
+762 HKKIDRMLSLT
-773 EQWRMPLVFYA
+773 EQWRLPLVFYA

-810 AKLSGLVPVIGVV
+810 AKLSGLVPVVGVV

-885 VEDEAEATAA
+885 VEDEEEATTA

-910 KASDQRLLRRAIP
+910 KAPDQRLLRRAIP

-934 VIELL
+934 VIDLL
-939 ADEDSVLEIRRDF
+939 ADEGSVLEIRRDF

-1092 EMEAIE
+1092 EMEAID
-1098 DPVEREEYYQAKV
+1098 DPAEREEYYKAKV
-1111 DELYAN
+1111 AELYAN

-1130 EVIDPADTRQWI
+1130 EVIDPADTRSWI
-1142 MSGLRSV
+1142 MAGLRSV
-1149 PKPEARTTK
+1149 PKPEPRAAK

>member
-1 MKWNEIPLAQNP
+1 
-13 GKGFMF
+13 
-19 SNEKRAG
+19 
-26 GRIVQPFGAM
+26 
-36 GKARGARGEPVT
+36 
-48 RSFRAGAGTETSMSF
+48 MSF

-88 TVAIHSADDA
+88 TVAIYSADDA
-98 QSLHVRAADAAH
+98 QSMHARAADAAY

-118 AYLDIEAVISA
+118 AYLDIEAVIAA
-129 AKETGCEAVHPGYG
+129 AKATECDAVHPGYG
-143 FLSENATFARRCIE
+143 FLSENSTLARRCVE
-157 ENIVF
+157 EGIVF
-162 VGPSP
+162 VGPSA

-178 AKALAKKCGVPI
+178 AKALAKQCGVPI
-190 IEGTSGP
+190 IDGTSGP

-202 ARAFLESLSPGG
+202 AKAFFDSLGPGG
-214 AIMIKAIAGGGG
+214 AVMIKAIAGGGG

-234 ATKLEEAYARC
+234 AARLEEAYARC

-258 YVERLIQN
+258 YVERLIRN

-272 QIICDHY
+272 QIICDHH
-279 GAISHLWE
+279 GAISHLHE

-300 EIAPSPS
+300 EVAPSPS
-307 LNDALRARII
+307 LSDALRTRII
-317 DAAKDLAA
+317 EAAKEMAA

-333 TFEFLVDNDARTSDK
+333 TFEFLVDNERINDKASDQ

-354 ANPRLQVEHTVTEQ
+354 ANPRLQVEHTVTEE

-390 GLAQGYIPRPRGY
+390 GLAQGYIPKPRGF
-403 AMQLRVNMEVMDET
+403 AMQLRVNMEVMDESGGT
-417 GATKPTGGTL
+417 RPTGGTL
-427 AVFDLPSGP
+427 APFDLPSGP

-447 YRTSTAFDS
+447 YRTSAAFDS

-463 HSPGGNWTDVVH
+463 HAAGGDWIDVVH
-475 KASRTLREFRVG
+475 KASRTLREFRIG

-492 IPFLAAILAHPDFA
+492 IPFLAAILAHPDFV
-506 ENRVSTAFIEAHVA
+506 ENRLSTGFIDTHVA
-520 DLVGEAKATAETALI
+520 ALVGEAQLAAEMALI
-535 ESGVAA
+535 ESSMAA
-541 DDGPPM
+541 DDSAPAAD
-547 TEASVSG
+547 TATAEAPVA
-554 PGPAG
+554 GPAG
-559 SEAVPAPLQGTIVA
+559 SMPVPAPLQGTIVA
-573 VNVSEG
+573 VDVREG

-602 PHGGRVM
+602 PHGGRVT
-609 KVVAEAGMTLMQDE
+609 KVAAEAGVTLMQDE
-623 AILYLEPAEIDAHDV
+623 AILYLEPAEIEAHDEA
-638 TEEEDFDLD
+638 EEEQFDLD

-678 NQRTARENIAQ
+678 NQRTARENIAH
-689 LVDEGSFVEYGSLAI
+689 LVDEDSFVEYGSLAI
-704 AAQRRRRAVDD
+704 AAQRRRRKVDD

-734 EKFGADAARCMVI
+734 KKFGADAARCMVI
-747 AYDYTVLAGTQGHMN
+747 SYDYTVLAGTQGHMN
-762 HKKIDRMLGLA
+762 HKKIDRMLSLT
-773 EQWRMPLVFYA
+773 EQWRLPLVFYA

-810 AKLSGLVPVIGVV
+810 AKLSGLVPVVGVV

-910 KASDQRLLRRAIP
+910 KAPDQRLLRRADP
-923 ENRLRV
+923 GKPPARLRYPKRDRSARRRGIGAGNPPGFRRRHDHRV
-929 YDIRN
+929 HPHRGQAVRPDRQQSKASRRRDRRAGRRQGRALPAALRCLRHPDPVAVRYAGLHGGSRGGKDRDRPSRRAH
-934 VIELL
+934 VRHRRQPHRAAVRRRAAQGLWPRRAGHDRRRLPRLLLHGGMADRRVRRHGPGRLCSPRLPQGDGGDRRSGRARELL
-939 ADEDSVLEIRRDF
+939 QGQGRRALCQRQGSLD
-952 GVGMITAF
+952 
-960 IRIEGKPFGLIA
+960 R
-972 NNPRHLGGAID
+972 LG
-983 APAGDKAARFMQL
+983 AGDRRGDRPRRHQTLDHVRPALSAEAGRAYDEEAAVHRRVVSCL
-996 CDAFDIP
+996 VIP
-1003 ILSLCD
+1003 
-1009 TPGFMVGPEAEKTAI
+1009 
-1024 VRHVARMFVTG
+1024 
-1035 ASLTVPLFGI
+1035 
-1045 VLRKGYGLGA
+1045 
-1055 QSMIGGGFH
+1055 
-1064 ASFFTVAW
+1064 
-1072 PTGEFGGM
+1072 
-1080 GLEGYVRLGFRK
+1080 
-1092 EMEAIE
+1092 
-1098 DPVEREEYYQAKV
+1098 
-1111 DELYAN
+1111 
-1117 GKAVSIASVLEID
+1117 
-1130 EVIDPADTRQWI
+1130 
-1142 MSGLRSV
+1142 RS
-1149 PKPEARTTK
+1149 A
-1158 KRPCIDAW
+1158 